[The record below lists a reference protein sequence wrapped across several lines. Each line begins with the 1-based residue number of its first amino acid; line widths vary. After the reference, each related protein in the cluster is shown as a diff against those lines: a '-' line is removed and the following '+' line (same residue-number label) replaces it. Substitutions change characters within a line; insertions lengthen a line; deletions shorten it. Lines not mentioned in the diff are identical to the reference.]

1 MKKQSKLTI
10 GMIAGVLLVAVV
22 IIVALL
28 MTSSNT
34 GRNYQKHME
43 TAQQYMDELQY
54 ERAIAEYEAAIEIE
68 PSNAEIYQA
77 LAEAYIAIGDYESA
91 VDVLERGVVQTGSE
105 ELEVYKSDALEI
117 VYSFAEPETDTESID
132 SGAGANNSGE
142 EDSASEPDS
151 FAQQET
157 AGEADIPEENIAQN
171 EEQQNESGT
180 VTILITWDDRYDDG
194 SLVDLDVDLT
204 GTKDD
209 GTELSFD
216 EDMQWEEE
224 QGSIQVTLYRTD
236 GVYNLTIEDGFG
248 FAMHGTNGLPDSTHI
263 TLIDAEGKSIQI
275 DVEASMYRSY
285 TGLWFLGIGIDHG
298 MLADYDSSWISEQS
312 GGWEPGW

>member
-10 GMIAGVLLVAVV
+10 GMILGVLLMAVV
-22 IIVALL
+22 IIIALL

-68 PSNAEIYQA
+68 PNNAEIYQA

-117 VYSFAEPETDTESID
+117 VYSSAESETDTDLIES
-132 SGAGANNSGE
+132 GEGVYNSGE
-142 EDSASEPDS
+142 GNSMSETDGS
-151 FAQQET
+151 AQQET
-157 AGEADIPEENIAQN
+157 VGEADTFEENSEQN
-171 EEQQNESGT
+171 EEQQDGGGT

-194 SLVDLDVDLT
+194 SLVDLDVSLT

-216 EDMQWEEE
+216 EDMQWEES
-224 QGSIQVTLYRTD
+224 QGSVQVTLYRTD
-236 GVYNLTIEDGFG
+236 GVYNLMVDDGFG
-248 FAMHGTNGLPDSTHI
+248 FAMHGTNGLPDSTQI
-263 TLIDAEGKSIQI
+263 TLIDAEGKSIAI
-275 DVEASMYRSY
+275 DIEESMYRSY
-285 TGLWFLGIGIDHG
+285 VGLWFFGIGIDHG

-312 GGWEPGW
+312 GGWQPEW